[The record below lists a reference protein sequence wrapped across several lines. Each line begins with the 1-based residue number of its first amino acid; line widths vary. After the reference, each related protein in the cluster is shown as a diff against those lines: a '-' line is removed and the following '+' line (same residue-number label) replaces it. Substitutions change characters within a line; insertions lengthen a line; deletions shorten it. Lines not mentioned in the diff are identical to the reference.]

1 MYIEAAFIIEITRK
15 TTSIKREAHK
25 IVDGPTAKVSSRADI
40 HEKINICPSSK
51 KIHKTFL

>member
-1 MYIEAAFIIEITRK
+1 MYIEAAFIIERTRK

-40 HEKINICPSSK
+40 HEKINICP
-51 KIHKTFL
+51 